1 MVLEI
6 ETLVW
11 RIHISNLSGGYPV
24 ATVQTRRGGPRVSRL
39 GWLLPR
45 LLSALLVI
53 SQ

>member
-11 RIHISNLSGGYPV
+11 RMHISNLYGGYPV
-24 ATVQTRRGGPRVSRL
+24 ATVQTRSGGPRVSRL

-45 LLSALLVI
+45 WLSAPPVI
-53 SQ
+53 SH